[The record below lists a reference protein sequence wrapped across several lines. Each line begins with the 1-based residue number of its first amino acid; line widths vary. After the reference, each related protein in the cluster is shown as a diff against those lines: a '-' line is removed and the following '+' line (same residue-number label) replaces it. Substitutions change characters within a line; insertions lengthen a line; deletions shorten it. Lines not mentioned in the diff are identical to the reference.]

1 MFKILNKFVM
11 FLKKVIGELQLIALS
26 YLSDYLYLKY
36 LYKKKLGKKLNLQN
50 PQTFNEKIQY
60 LKLYYRNDL
69 LTICADKFR
78 VREYVSEKINEDI
91 LVPLLWVGEDPTHIP
106 FETLPDSF
114 VIKTNHG
121 SGMNIIVKD
130 KNKINKEEI
139 AKKIKKWLKINFYK
153 FYKEWSYKN
162 IKRKIIIEQYL
173 GDNVNDFKIFV
184 FNNSAQFIL
193 VVFDRYAYNVRNF
206 YNLKWELLDIKYCY
220 NNSTKVIAKPY
231 NLKKMINYAEI
242 LSDKFP
248 FVRVDFYE
256 IDRKLYFGEMT
267 FYPNA
272 GFIKF
277 LENHEKW
284 DLAWGKLLRLDF

>member
-69 LTICADKFR
+69 LTICADKLR

>member
-193 VVFDRYAYNVRNF
+193 VVFDRYADNVRNF

>member
-69 LTICADKFR
+69 LTICADKFS
-78 VREYVSEKINEDI
+78 VREYVSDNIDEDI

-193 VVFDRYAYNVRNF
+193 VVFDRYADNVRNF